1 MARTLIFQ
9 EQELSFVTDINEGY
23 SASSLDT
30 LPFVFVEGDKYTVIW
45 DGETYVRTA
54 FAYTDDSGSAYVAI
68 GNSKISGLESN
79 EDEFTIVC
87 DTTNSCLQFFAYDL
101 VLSHTVAVY
110 HGVEDDIDYLI
121 KGSTLT
127 SIANAIR
134 SKTKKNDAIQVSNM
148 ADEIETIA
156 SETIIEDLPISLDF
170 SAGDM
175 SITAPDGSLV
185 KSAIIQ
191 KPAYLSPAYIA
202 EGIDI
207 AGVVGTLAA
216 AGSSSVKIA
225 TGTFTVASN
234 NTITHGLGV
243 VPDFIMIYP
252 ASSSSSTTTT
262 YTVAAE
268 FGFSKAFKAAHSW
281 APGVAYVCTTT
292 SASKMYFNA
301 YSRYIDDEYHSGY
314 PNLMRNANDTTF
326 IVNRAS
332 TIAPA
337 IPSGI
342 TMRWVA
348 IGGLV

>member
-9 EQELSFVTDINEGY
+9 EQELSFVTDINNGY
-23 SASSLDT
+23 SVSSLDT

-45 DGETYVRTA
+45 DDETYVRTA
-54 FAYTDDSGSAYVAI
+54 FSYTDDGSNCVAI
-68 GNSKISGLESN
+68 GNPKVAGLESN
-79 EDEFTIVC
+79 EDKFAIVC

-101 VLSHTVAVY
+101 VVSHTVTVY

-134 SKTKKNDAIQVSNM
+134 GKTNKSDTIPVTSM
-148 ADEIETIA
+148 ADEIGSIATETVL
-156 SETIIEDLPISLDF
+156 EDLPISLDF

-175 SITAPDGSLV
+175 EIVAPDGTLV

-191 KPAYLSPAYIA
+191 KPAYLTPAYIA

-216 AGSSSVKIA
+216 AGSSSIKIA

-234 NTITHGLGV
+234 NTITHDLGV

-252 ASSSSSTTTT
+252 ASGSSSTTT
-262 YTVAAE
+262 YTIAAM
-268 FGFSKAFKAAHSW
+268 FGFSTAFKAAYSW
-281 APGVAYVCTTT
+281 APGIAYACTMGSSSRMEFKT
-292 SASKMYFNA
+292 
-301 YSRYIDDEYHSGY
+301 YSRCIDKTYDSGY
-314 PNLMRNANDTTF
+314 PNVIRDTNETTF

-332 TIAPA
+332 TVAPA
-337 IPSGI
+337 IPFGV